1 MRARSAPESFSSPAT
16 SSKAR
21 DSSATDASSAVA
33 MPWTRWSAGRPRR
46 FRASS
51 IDGRSSRTSEAA
63 CTSSTATATGIA
75 AARGARARS
84 AAASVAIGRS
94 LLRARE
100 RHRTSPAR
108 DPRRARPAAEDSARA
123 PRRAK
128 AGPSPRTGRR
138 RRPAR
143 RGPSGGAALALEA
156 RESLRLRLVHVE
168 DGDELGDRQH
178 VVDLRRQVQELQ
190 LSALVRHGGVAADEL
205 ADPRRIDGRDVVHVD
220 EDVLLARVDQL
231 VDRLAELHVSRTNG
245 DLALELD
252 DLHPADFADV
262 RLHAGFSSLFS
273 IAPRFFFKTIS
284 MPPSGCLRKRTSSMN
299 VRM

>member
-33 MPWTRWSAGRPRR
+33 TPWTRCRAGRPRR

-63 CTSSTATATGIA
+63 WTSSTATATGIA

-94 LLRARE
+94 LLPGERTASDIARAR
-100 RHRTSPAR
+100 S
-108 DPRRARPAAEDSARA
+108 SARA
-123 PRRAK
+123 AGGGRLCASASSSEDRTVAAYRSK
-128 AGPSPRTGRR
+128 APPCAA
-138 RRPAR
+138 RPVR
-143 RGPSGGAALALEA
+143 EAALALEA

-190 LSALVRHGGVAADEL
+190 LSALVGHGGVAADEL

-231 VDRLAELHVSRTNG
+231 VDRLAELHVSRTDG